1 MYWTCKTGPVIC
13 SWYGLE
19 DGQNLAH
26 YMDLKRDVL
35 MIRNGSEGRQTERTM
50 SLLHDPYGSNTV
62 RVNNYDGEVHSATNG
77 IKLDIHMVRYG
88 SEGKWTKQE
97 NLITG

>member
-19 DGQNLAH
+19 DGQNIAH
-26 YMDLKRDVL
+26 YMDLKRDLL
-35 MIRNGSEGRQTERTM
+35 MMRNDSEGRQTERTM
-50 SLLHDPYGSNTV
+50 SLLDDPYGSHTV

-77 IKLDIHMVRYG
+77 IKIGHSHG
-88 SEGKWTKQE
+88 EIWQ
-97 NLITG
+97 